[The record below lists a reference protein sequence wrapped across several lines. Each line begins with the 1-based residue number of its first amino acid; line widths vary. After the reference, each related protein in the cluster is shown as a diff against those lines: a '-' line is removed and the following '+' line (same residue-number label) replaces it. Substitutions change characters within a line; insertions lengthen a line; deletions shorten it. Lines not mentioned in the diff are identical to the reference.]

1 MEGNEGIVIVMED
14 PFFIPVVYRGVEM
27 QFEASLVRRGY
38 TYGLHVNVRDT
49 LVVFERDEEGNWRAL
64 MPDDGKGKA
73 PETELL
79 QALVG
84 AIEEIVK

>member
-1 MEGNEGIVIVMED
+1 MED
-14 PFFIPVVYRGVEM
+14 SFFIPVVYRGAEL

-38 TYGLHVNVRDT
+38 VYGLHVNVRDT
-49 LVVFERDEEGNWRAL
+49 VVVFERDEEGSWRAL
-64 MPDDGKGKA
+64 LPADGKGKA

-79 QALVG
+79 QALVD

>member
-1 MEGNEGIVIVMED
+1 MED
-14 PFFIPVVYRGVEM
+14 LFFIPVVYRGAEL

-38 TYGLHVNVRDT
+38 TYGLHVNVRET
-49 LVVFERDEEGNWRAL
+49 IVVFERDEEGSWRAL
-64 MPDDGKGKA
+64 MPAEEKGKV

-79 QALVG
+79 QALVD